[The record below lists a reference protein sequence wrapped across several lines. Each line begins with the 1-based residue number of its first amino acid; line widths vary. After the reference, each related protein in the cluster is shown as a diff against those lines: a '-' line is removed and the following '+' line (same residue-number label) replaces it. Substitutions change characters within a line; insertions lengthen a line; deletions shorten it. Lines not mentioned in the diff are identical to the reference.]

1 MTISFSLRVRRKER
15 ERERKRERERAP
27 CFSVKKMAMAEGVA
41 NEVVIGNAED
51 SCPPSHR
58 HIHCI
63 VKLGM
68 MSFLTFFPHY
78 HVFNTFD

>member
-1 MTISFSLRVRRKER
+1 
-15 ERERKRERERAP
+15 
-27 CFSVKKMAMAEGVA
+27 VKKMAMAEGVA

-51 SCPPSHR
+51 SCPPSNR
-58 HIHCI
+58 RIHCI

-68 MSFLTFFPHY
+68 MSFLTFFSPY

>member
-1 MTISFSLRVRRKER
+1 MKGSRKGEKER
-15 ERERKRERERAP
+15 EKERERAP

-58 HIHCI
+58 RIHCI

-68 MSFLTFFPHY
+68 MSFLTFFPPLSC
-78 HVFNTFD
+78 F

>member
-1 MTISFSLRVRRKER
+1 
-15 ERERKRERERAP
+15 
-27 CFSVKKMAMAEGVA
+27 VKKMAMAEGVA

-58 HIHCI
+58 RIHCI

-68 MSFLTFFPHY
+68 MSFLTFFPPLIMFLIPLIDC
-78 HVFNTFD
+78 VFHKHILVVCGLTTKQEQSSKLL